1 MNSIKEYILEQVSKK
16 ELQPESAL
24 LYLQELEN
32 VKESDNRIAV
42 IGMACDLPEAKNYN
56 DFWDN
61 LLNERDCLGYMTREF
76 DDYYKLVENPRFA
89 EVMGTKPFDI
99 EANRFQSRSSYVKDA
114 DKFDAA
120 FFSIAPRE
128 ARYMEPSQ
136 RIFLET
142 ACGAIEDA
150 GYSLDDVMGS
160 SIGVFV
166 GKDHNNAEFYKMI
179 TKPDTLSTTG
189 SWHGILASRISYIFN
204 FRGPAI
210 VIDTACSSG
219 LVSVHEA
226 CRALQAGDC
235 TMAIAGGV
243 AIGGSP
249 ANGEKDPD
257 STGDALEAVAAT
269 DSTVRPFDKKSAG
282 TVFGEGCA
290 VLLLKPLS
298 KAIEDGDHIHAV
310 ITASAVNNDGASN
323 GITAPNPAAQT
334 DVICKA
340 WEDAKLDPKK
350 ISYVETHGTGTLL
363 GDPIEFKALNNA
375 FRKYTADRQFCGIG
389 SAKSNMG
396 HLIAASGCV
405 GMMKVILAMQHRTL
419 PASINFEEPNP
430 HINFLD
436 SALYIVD
443 QPTPWGEEE
452 ETLYAGVSSFGFSG
466 TNVHVILESAEKYQ
480 PKAKENSAKPRI
492 LTISAKTEWSL
503 KQAIER
509 YAGFIDN
516 TPDICL
522 DSLCYTAS
530 LGRAHYNFR
539 VAIAFTDYED
549 LKQKIDRLNWCGL
562 ENTYQ
567 DVYFGSYKVVSDRR
581 MERGKGEYT
590 ESEVKQTNRLAEEVL
605 KKIQADNFNID
616 EYRLLCEHY
625 IHGASICWSVL
636 FGNQVPD
643 KIPLPTYPFERT
655 VYWAD
660 NKELKATDSVLT
672 GEPNN
677 HPLVERCLIRSVNQ
691 DIYTTKFSIKKHW
704 ILHDHVIMGKN
715 IIPGTA
721 YVELAR
727 EACSKYIEGPMEFRD
742 MCFLTPLGV
751 EPDEEVDAQIII
763 TKCKNHVEFMVVTA
777 KHALDAEGD
786 EWVKHV
792 EGKAYK
798 LDPETRPEK
807 LDLSVLNDPSLVSRE
822 VVLAPLGTPDAPM
835 CFGPR
840 WNNVRRVYVSPTYRY
855 VDARL
860 ADEFAEDLKVFKY
873 HSSLLDEAVNAG
885 VLAAKEQVYLPF
897 LFKSIKL
904 YQPLPQEVYSR
915 ALCTNPD
922 VKSDEINTYDVQLTD
937 SEGNVLVDISDY
949 SIKKVH
955 KFNNYED
962 KIYYRV
968 NWIKKDRAEEMN
980 SSLGNVLVVGSNA
993 LGEELLLKISQA
1005 SKVLMTANKGAEYKQ
1020 TDENS
1025 FVVGCN
1031 ENDYRSLCTTLSSRE
1046 LNTIIYAGSFSPSEG
1061 SLSLDELNGSLEN
1074 GDYGLFFLVK
1084 AIIKSKIRG
1093 KLDVILL
1100 TDHSAL
1106 VTGEEK
1112 VVKPENASLAGLGR
1126 CIPQEYPNLETR
1138 IIDVDSNTEDNTIV
1152 AEILSGAHT
1161 EYVAL
1166 RGTDR
1171 YEECL
1176 TKFERTAQMD
1186 GVPLNISEGCVLITG
1201 GTGGLGI
1208 ETAKYIAEKGAS
1220 NICLISRRVFP
1231 DEDRWQ
1237 QLLSDGTDQKI
1248 CTAITAMNSI
1258 KEKGVNVFTRS
1269 ADVSDETCM
1278 RTLISDIENEY
1289 GKVVAVIHCAG
1300 MAGDGF
1306 IVNKPFSKFREVL
1319 SPKVIGTKV
1328 LDTVL
1333 NWDKIEIF
1341 VAFSSMTSL
1350 MGGPGQS
1357 DYTAANAY
1365 LDAFAGQGAL
1375 TGKPIVTLNW
1385 PAWSEAGM
1393 AVDYNVSDAQTMFHS
1408 VDNATAITYLNDA
1421 ISYRLRNVVPGEINY
1436 DMLAV
1441 ASDEIRMN
1449 IAQNIK
1455 RAIDIQKKKLQ
1466 SENGSKSREYSMQD
1480 VVMLGKAAGEYTDTE
1495 KKVAYIYAGV
1505 LDIREIDIYD
1515 NYNSL
1520 GGNSMTSTEIL
1531 KILNQ
1536 YFDNMLDVSDV
1547 FSYPTVVEMAEY
1559 IDSKLNAKNDT
1570 VEKEEN
1576 VNDLLEQF
1584 ESGEIEVDKMLE
1596 YFDE

>member
-120 FFSIAPRE
+120 FFGIAPRE

-509 YAGFIDN
+509 YAGLMDN

-549 LKQKIDRLNWCGL
+549 LKQKIDRLNW
-562 ENTYQ
+562 
-567 DVYFGSYKVVSDRR
+567 
-581 MERGKGEYT
+581 
-590 ESEVKQTNRLAEEVL
+590 
-605 KKIQADNFNID
+605 
-616 EYRLLCEHY
+616 
-625 IHGASICWSVL
+625 WS
-636 FGNQVPD
+636 
-643 KIPLPTYPFERT
+643 
-655 VYWAD
+655 
-660 NKELKATDSVLT
+660 
-672 GEPNN
+672 
-677 HPLVERCLIRSVNQ
+677 
-691 DIYTTKFSIKKHW
+691 
-704 ILHDHVIMGKN
+704 
-715 IIPGTA
+715 
-721 YVELAR
+721 
-727 EACSKYIEGPMEFRD
+727 
-742 MCFLTPLGV
+742 
-751 EPDEEVDAQIII
+751 
-763 TKCKNHVEFMVVTA
+763 
-777 KHALDAEGD
+777 
-786 EWVKHV
+786 
-792 EGKAYK
+792 
-798 LDPETRPEK
+798 
-807 LDLSVLNDPSLVSRE
+807 
-822 VVLAPLGTPDAPM
+822 
-835 CFGPR
+835 
-840 WNNVRRVYVSPTYRY
+840 
-855 VDARL
+855 
-860 ADEFAEDLKVFKY
+860 
-873 HSSLLDEAVNAG
+873 
-885 VLAAKEQVYLPF
+885 
-897 LFKSIKL
+897 
-904 YQPLPQEVYSR
+904 
-915 ALCTNPD
+915 
-922 VKSDEINTYDVQLTD
+922 
-937 SEGNVLVDISDY
+937 
-949 SIKKVH
+949 
-955 KFNNYED
+955 
-962 KIYYRV
+962 
-968 NWIKKDRAEEMN
+968 
-980 SSLGNVLVVGSNA
+980 
-993 LGEELLLKISQA
+993 
-1005 SKVLMTANKGAEYKQ
+1005 
-1020 TDENS
+1020 
-1025 FVVGCN
+1025 
-1031 ENDYRSLCTTLSSRE
+1031 
-1046 LNTIIYAGSFSPSEG
+1046 
-1061 SLSLDELNGSLEN
+1061 
-1074 GDYGLFFLVK
+1074 
-1084 AIIKSKIRG
+1084 
-1093 KLDVILL
+1093 
-1100 TDHSAL
+1100 
-1106 VTGEEK
+1106 
-1112 VVKPENASLAGLGR
+1112 
-1126 CIPQEYPNLETR
+1126 
-1138 IIDVDSNTEDNTIV
+1138 
-1152 AEILSGAHT
+1152 
-1161 EYVAL
+1161 
-1166 RGTDR
+1166 
-1171 YEECL
+1171 
-1176 TKFERTAQMD
+1176 
-1186 GVPLNISEGCVLITG
+1186 
-1201 GTGGLGI
+1201 
-1208 ETAKYIAEKGAS
+1208 
-1220 NICLISRRVFP
+1220 
-1231 DEDRWQ
+1231 
-1237 QLLSDGTDQKI
+1237 
-1248 CTAITAMNSI
+1248 
-1258 KEKGVNVFTRS
+1258 
-1269 ADVSDETCM
+1269 
-1278 RTLISDIENEY
+1278 
-1289 GKVVAVIHCAG
+1289 
-1300 MAGDGF
+1300 
-1306 IVNKPFSKFREVL
+1306 
-1319 SPKVIGTKV
+1319 
-1328 LDTVL
+1328 
-1333 NWDKIEIF
+1333 
-1341 VAFSSMTSL
+1341 
-1350 MGGPGQS
+1350 
-1357 DYTAANAY
+1357 
-1365 LDAFAGQGAL
+1365 
-1375 TGKPIVTLNW
+1375 
-1385 PAWSEAGM
+1385 
-1393 AVDYNVSDAQTMFHS
+1393 
-1408 VDNATAITYLNDA
+1408 
-1421 ISYRLRNVVPGEINY
+1421 
-1436 DMLAV
+1436 
-1441 ASDEIRMN
+1441 
-1449 IAQNIK
+1449 
-1455 RAIDIQKKKLQ
+1455 
-1466 SENGSKSREYSMQD
+1466 
-1480 VVMLGKAAGEYTDTE
+1480 
-1495 KKVAYIYAGV
+1495 
-1505 LDIREIDIYD
+1505 
-1515 NYNSL
+1515 
-1520 GGNSMTSTEIL
+1520 
-1531 KILNQ
+1531 
-1536 YFDNMLDVSDV
+1536 
-1547 FSYPTVVEMAEY
+1547 
-1559 IDSKLNAKNDT
+1559 
-1570 VEKEEN
+1570 
-1576 VNDLLEQF
+1576 
-1584 ESGEIEVDKMLE
+1584 
-1596 YFDE
+1596 